1 MDESLGFSVDATPDA
16 AVKKQLSQKDGK
28 AQRRRE
34 QGQAEREAK
43 LARLI
48 FRDESLVDKLDE
60 LEPKSKRRSRAQAAR
75 DDGDEDGDED
85 GEDESEEE
93 EGSEEEGEEES
104 EDEAPKA
111 AWVDEDDA
119 TLKVDVMQQKKL
131 RKLRKTKKEAVLHG
145 ADYEERLREQV
156 RRCHLCTCAAAPCTS
171 AAPCTA
177 APLHCTAA
185 PRRCCRCG
193 RRCRRRYRC
202 RLCRRRYR
210 CRLCRLCR
218 LCRPCRA
225 VCACDGAH
233 LTRLASLV
241 RSGARRSATRGGRR
255 PRSRTW

>member
-131 RKLRKTKKEAVLHG
+131 RKLRKTKKEAVLQG

-156 RRCHLCTCAAAPCTS
+156 RRCHLCTCAAAPAPLPHPAPRRLCTAPRRRAVAAAAAAAAAAATAAAS
-171 AAPCTA
+171 AAPA
-177 APLHCTAA
+177 APAA
-185 PRRCCRCG
+185 
-193 RRCRRRYRC
+193 
-202 RLCRRRYR
+202 LCA
-210 CRLCRLCR
+210 
-218 LCRPCRA
+218 RA
-225 VCACDGAH
+225 MG
-233 LTRLASLV
+233 LI
-241 RSGARRSATRGGRR
+241 
-255 PRSRTW
+255 

>member
-1 MDESLGFSVDATPDA
+1 MDESLGFSVDAAPDA

-60 LEPKSKRRSRAQAAR
+60 LEEPKSKRRSRAQAAR
-75 DDGDEDGDED
+75 DDGDEGSED

-131 RKLRKTKKEAVLHG
+131 RKLRKTKKEAVLQG
-145 ADYEERLREQV
+145 GDYEERLREQV
-156 RRCHLCTCAAAPCTS
+156 RRCHLCTCAAATS
-171 AAPCTA
+171 APLPHLHRCTA

-185 PRRCCRCG
+185 PRRCGRCG
-193 RRCRRRYRC
+193 PCRHRHRYRC
-202 RLCRRRYR
+202 RLCHL

-218 LCRPCRA
+218 LCAPLPP
-225 VCACDGAH
+225 V
-233 LTRLASLV
+233 RLMRLI
-241 RSGARRSATRGGRR
+241 
-255 PRSRTW
+255 